1 MMDVGRPVDEE
12 SRTEAVEQPDFEA
25 FAARVWLPLRQAL
38 VGAFGTERGSEAH
51 ALAMAYAW
59 EHFERVAATDSPVG
73 YLFTVG
79 RSQTRQ
85 RRKAL
90 PPQFPAPAP
99 DLQDYEP
106 ELPRAMAALPEKQRL
121 AVFLVVGCGWSNAE
135 VGRLTGRS
143 ESTVRAHVAR
153 GLARLRRELTV
164 EEEQ

>member
-12 SRTEAVEQPDFEA
+12 QTASEVDEPSFEA
-25 FAARVWLPLRQAL
+25 FATRVWLPLRQAL

-59 EHFERVAATDSPVG
+59 EHFDRVAVTDSPVG

-79 RSQTRQ
+79 RSQTRS

-90 PPQFPAPAP
+90 PPQFPQPTP

-106 ELPRAMAALPEKQRL
+106 ELPRAMAALPEAQRL
-121 AVFLVVGCGWSNAE
+121 AVFLVVGCGWTNAE
-135 VGRLTGRS
+135 VGRLVGRS

-153 GLARLRRELTV
+153 GLARLRRELAV
-164 EEEQ
+164 EEER

>member
-1 MMDVGRPVDEE
+1 MASEAEE
-12 SRTEAVEQPDFEA
+12 DFET

-38 VGAFGTERGSEAH
+38 VGALGADRGSEAH

-59 EHFERVAATDSPVG
+59 EHRDGLGEIESPVG

-79 RSQTRQ
+79 RSQTRN

-90 PPQFPAPAP
+90 PPVYPPPPP

-106 ELPRAMAALPEKQRL
+106 ELPRALAALPEKQRV

-143 ESTVRAHVAR
+143 ESTVRAHVTR
-153 GLARLRRELTV
+153 GLARLRRQLAV
-164 EEEQ
+164 EEES